1 VSKPSLFAKSKAATA
16 CYMVLT
22 SLFGAAGLSASCMSD
37 KVDAGCIHYAHRTG
51 SDYDKYINGPASTQ
65 DWLASHLWRMETTA
79 GWFDRNLGWYKG
91 AWAYL
96 DSYAIYNGRSNEPL
110 ADEHPEWILRD
121 QYGNP
126 LYIPWGCQNGTCPQ
140 YAADISNPDYRKHWI
155 NTAARILANGYK
167 GLWID
172 DVNLIM
178 QVGNGHG
185 QLVAPIDRS
194 TGRPMTTLAWEKYFA
209 DFMTQ
214 VRVAF
219 PNAELLHNSLWSAG
233 SGAPGSDPY
242 VQQEIKAAD
251 YINRESGVSDAGIT
265 GGDGYW
271 SLRSLLRFFDTVHA
285 LGTSVDIQEF
295 NFSGDYAPACY
306 FLVSQ
311 GMDAFGNGAI
321 TPTNWPANY
330 DVSLGNPEGSRYEW
344 NGLLRRDFENG
355 IVLVNPP
362 AQPTVTVKLGSG
374 YTNASGKSVSNVSI
388 PAKQG
393 LILLKTMQAPAIAMQ
408 PLPNGNYTVKNLFSS
423 LVLDNSGYSTVSGKQ
438 IIQWASNGGKN
449 QSWSFTFDGAGSY
462 TIKNNASGLY
472 LQDVGGKLEQM
483 TKANSAAQLW
493 SLELVSGGFL
503 IKNRATSKVVDDCA
517 QSLKQG
523 NGMITYTANGGLNQT
538 WAVR

>member
-1 VSKPSLFAKSKAATA
+1 VSKLSLFAKSKAATV
-16 CYMVLT
+16 CYAVLT
-22 SLFGAAGLSASCMSD
+22 SLLGATGLSASCMTD
-37 KVDAGCIHYAHRTG
+37 KVDAGCIHFAQRTG
-51 SDYDKYINGPASTQ
+51 SGYDKYINGPASTQ

-79 GWFDRNLGWYKG
+79 GWFDRNLGWYNG

-96 DSYAIYNGRSNEPL
+96 DSYAIYNGRSSEPL

-121 QYGNP
+121 QNGNR

-140 YAADISNPDYRKHWI
+140 YAADISNPDYREHWI
-155 NTAARILANGYK
+155 NTARGILAKGYK

-172 DVNLIM
+172 DVNLVM
-178 QVGNGHG
+178 QVGNGNG
-185 QLVAPIDRS
+185 KMVAPIDRN

-219 PNAELLHNSLWSAG
+219 PKAEILHNSLWSAG
-233 SGAPGSDPY
+233 SGDPGTDPY
-242 VQQEIKAAD
+242 IQQEIRAAD
-251 YINRESGVSDAGIT
+251 YINRESGVSDGGLT
-265 GGDGYW
+265 GGNGYW
-271 SLRSLLRFFDTVHA
+271 SLRSLLRFFDAVHA
-285 LGTSVDIQEF
+285 LGTNVDIQEF

-311 GMDAFGNGAI
+311 GMDAFGNGAVI
-321 TPTNWPANY
+321 PGNWPANY

-374 YTNASGKSVSNVSI
+374 YTNTSGKSVSSASI
-388 PAKQG
+388 PGKQG
-393 LILLKTMQAPAIAMQ
+393 LILLKSMQAPAIAMQ
-408 PLPNGNYTVKNLFSS
+408 PLPNGNYTVKNLYSS
-423 LVLDNSGYSTVSGKQ
+423 LVLDDSGYSTVPGKQ

-449 QSWSFTFDGAGSY
+449 QSWSFVFDGAGSY
-462 TIKNNASGLY
+462 TIKNNSSNLY
-472 LQDVGGKLEQM
+472 LQDIGGKLVQM

-503 IKNRATSKVVDDCA
+503 IKNRATNKVVDDCA

-523 NGMITYTANGGLNQT
+523 NGMITYTSNGGLNQT
-538 WAVR
+538 WSIR